1 MRHAL
6 RLFAIALALLSLSLR
21 APAQDAAAAGRPRV
35 YDAQG
40 KSVTFEQVLDAIA
53 ASDVVFVGEMHND
66 GAAHQL
72 ELQLLAGTY
81 AHLARDAQQRNS
93 ARPLVLS
100 LEMFERDVQL
110 VLDEYL
116 AGLIQEKQF

>member
-1 MRHAL
+1 MRYAL
-6 RLFAIALALLSLSLR
+6 KLFAIALALLCVSLR

-40 KSVTFEQVLDAIA
+40 KSVTFEQVLDAVA

-66 GAAHQL
+66 RAAHQL
-72 ELQLLAGTY
+72 ELQLLDG
-81 AHLARDAQQRNS
+81 AHARLAQQRDN

-100 LEMFERDVQL
+100 LEMFERDVQ
-110 VLDEYL
+110 
-116 AGLIQEKQF
+116 